1 MINHEYTQINGSLQK
16 LQGKRKKGKKKAEM
30 DKAKCIQGL
39 NNATIKI

>member
-1 MINHEYTQINGSLQK
+1 MVHFKNYR
-16 LQGKRKKGKKKAEM
+16 GKEKKEKKKAEM